1 MKRPPISGPD
11 EVRNAVQF
19 GRDPLGFL
27 DDLRGGTDEL
37 VRARF
42 AVGPT
47 LAFLVD
53 PALVQQV
60 LVEENER
67 YWRPDILS
75 SRTQA
80 LTENGLIQSD
90 GALWRRQRSLL
101 RPLFGV
107 DRLSGYT
114 ETIASVTDDV
124 VGAWEDDETI
134 DLHREMAAITVRV
147 IASELLGTTLDADDI
162 ETILQTSEAIAKEFT
177 VSPGTLLRQLLPTP
191 PSREYREAITE
202 MHAWADNLIAQQRER
217 TPDRE
222 TLITVLLDAESDP
235 ETDLE
240 PNLIRDEV
248 LTFLFAGYETTALT
262 LSFAL
267 WYVSRRPELAGE
279 LRAEAQ
285 AVSGD
290 GQLGWTDLPQL
301 DLAER
306 VVRETLRLRPASW
319 GIFRE
324 AQVTSRLGS
333 ERIERGDFLMLPQW
347 TLHRDPRFFDAP
359 EAFDPDRWIEMD
371 PNDTPAYF
379 PFGAGPQS
387 CIGGRLAMTEAT
399 LVLARVCREFDLET
413 STRAVDSLRAAG
425 VLQPKHGV
433 PARVRRVQS
442 G

>member
-1 MKRPPISGPD
+1 MTRPPISGPT
-11 EVRNAVQF
+11 EVRNAVRF

-27 DDLRGGTDEL
+27 NDLRGGTDDL

-42 AVGPT
+42 AIGPA
-47 LAFLVD
+47 LAFVVD

-60 LVEENER
+60 LVEKNER

-75 SRTQA
+75 GRTQA

-124 VGAWEDDETI
+124 VEGWDNNERV

-147 IASELLGTTLDADDI
+147 IASELLGTKLDNGEID
-162 ETILQTSEAIAKEFT
+162 TILRTSEAIASEFT
-177 VSPGTLLRQLLPTP
+177 VSPGTLLRQFLPTP
-191 PSREYREAITE
+191 PAREYREAITE
-202 MHAWADNLIAQQRER
+202 MHAWADGLIAQQRR
-217 TPDRE
+217 NGTDKE
-222 TLITVLLDAESDP
+222 TLITVMLNAESDP

-248 LTFLFAGYETTALT
+248 LTLLFAGYETTALT

-267 WYVSRRPELAGE
+267 WYVSRRPELAGA

-285 AVSGD
+285 AVSGG
-290 GQLGWTDLPQL
+290 GQLGWTDLPEL

-324 AQVTSRLGS
+324 AQVTSRLGG

-359 EAFDPDRWIEMD
+359 EEFDPSRWID
-371 PNDTPAYF
+371 LTPNDTPAYF

-399 LVLARVCREFDLET
+399 LVLARVCREFDLKT
-413 STRAVDSLRAAG
+413 STRAVDSLRVAG
-425 VLQPKHGV
+425 VLRPKDGV
-433 PARVRRVQS
+433 PARVTRV
-442 G
+442 

>member
-1 MKRPPISGPD
+1 M
-11 EVRNAVQF
+11 
-19 GRDPLGFL
+19 
-27 DDLRGGTDEL
+27 
-37 VRARF
+37 
-42 AVGPT
+42 
-47 LAFLVD
+47 
-53 PALVQQV
+53 
-60 LVEENER
+60 
-67 YWRPDILS
+67 
-75 SRTQA
+75 SRIRT
-80 LTENGLIQSD
+80 
-90 GALWRRQRSLL
+90 
-101 RPLFGV
+101 
-107 DRLSGYT
+107 
-114 ETIASVTDDV
+114 
-124 VGAWEDDETI
+124 
-134 DLHREMAAITVRV
+134 
-147 IASELLGTTLDADDI
+147 
-162 ETILQTSEAIAKEFT
+162 
-177 VSPGTLLRQLLPTP
+177 
-191 PSREYREAITE
+191 
-202 MHAWADNLIAQQRER
+202 WADNLIAQQRR
-217 TPDRE
+217 NRPNRE

-248 LTFLFAGYETTALT
+248 LTFLFTGYETTALT

-279 LRAEAQ
+279 LRAETQ
-285 AVSGD
+285 AVSDD

-301 DLAER
+301 DVAER

-399 LVLARVCREFDLET
+399 LVLARVCRQFDLET
-413 STRAVDSLRAAG
+413 VYRGGRLVACCGRVTTETWRSAAREASAVRLVRIVVLSETQQIDSVVTRRYRSV
-425 VLQPKHGV
+425 
-433 PARVRRVQS
+433 
-442 G
+442 